1 MESAI
6 KVTATQGEK
15 KPEGGGEGDEM
26 RTQNR
31 NTDRTAS
38 LGSSLYAYLQKSA
51 SVYDTTQQEG
61 GREETLCSFKIT
73 AETYSVCILLYIFT
87 HTHTNKQGQ
96 VRSGRVHVGGVMVY
110 IW

>member
-1 MESAI
+1 
-6 KVTATQGEK
+6 
-15 KPEGGGEGDEM
+15 M

-61 GREETLCSFKIT
+61 GKRRDALLFQNNSRDVLCVHFTLHI
-73 AETYSVCILLYIFT
+73 YT